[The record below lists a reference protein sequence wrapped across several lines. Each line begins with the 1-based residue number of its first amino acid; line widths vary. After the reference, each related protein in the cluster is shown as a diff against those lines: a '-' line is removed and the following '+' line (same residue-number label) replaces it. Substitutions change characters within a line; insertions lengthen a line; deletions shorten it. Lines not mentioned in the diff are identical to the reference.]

1 MKICFKLSTKFNLFC
16 FLQNDNTA
24 LHYAALSGLKYCVEV
39 SLGAN
44 LQLYFKK
51 HSCDLFFLIQFNNYG
66 MNIYRY

>member
-1 MKICFKLSTKFNLFC
+1 MKICFKLSTKFNL

-51 HSCDLFFLIQFNNYG
+51 HSRDLFFKI
-66 MNIYRY
+66 